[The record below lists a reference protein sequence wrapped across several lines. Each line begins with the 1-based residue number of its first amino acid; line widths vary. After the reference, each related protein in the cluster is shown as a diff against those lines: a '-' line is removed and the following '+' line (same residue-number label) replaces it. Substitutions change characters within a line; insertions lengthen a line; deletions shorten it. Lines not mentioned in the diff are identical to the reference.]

1 VAKTLAS
8 RATKPRTA
16 RPVEARHPMA
26 GWQRSDQ
33 QPGSRLEPDPVVAD
47 AFRFA
52 PVLVAGDVWPLF
64 AAENP
69 ARTRGS
75 LTMPESPLI

>member
-1 VAKTLAS
+1 
-8 RATKPRTA
+8 
-16 RPVEARHPMA
+16 MA

>member
-1 VAKTLAS
+1 
-8 RATKPRTA
+8 
-16 RPVEARHPMA
+16 M
-26 GWQRSDQ
+26 RS
-33 QPGSRLEPDPVVAD
+33 G
-47 AFRFA
+47 FA
-52 PVLVAGDVWPLF
+52 PLLVAGDVWPLF